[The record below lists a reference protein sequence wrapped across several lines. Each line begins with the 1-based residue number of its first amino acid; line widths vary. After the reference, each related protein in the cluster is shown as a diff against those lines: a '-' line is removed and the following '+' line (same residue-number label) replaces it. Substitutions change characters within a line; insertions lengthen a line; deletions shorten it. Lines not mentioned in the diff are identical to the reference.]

1 VNGTSGF
8 SGDNFMAKHADRFWE
23 IDCLRGFAVLLM
35 LLYHFL
41 YDLDFFGIADIEL
54 RSGPLLYAGRGSAFV
69 FILISGTA
77 LSISHS
83 RALDKE
89 INGNKTE
96 NFTKYLKRGV
106 RLFFMGLLLTVI
118 TWVFLPG
125 QYIVFGILHFFG
137 VSAVLV
143 YPFLKYGKENLFF
156 SLFFGLLGLYLREKT
171 FGFSTLLW
179 LGFTPENFTT
189 LDYFPIFPWF
199 GVLLLGIFLG
209 NSLYAGG
216 ERRIKIPEPGKNHLF
231 RLISSIGQH
240 SLTIYFVHQPFFLGI
255 LFLSGLLDLSTL

>member
-1 VNGTSGF
+1 
-8 SGDNFMAKHADRFWE
+8 MAGHADRFWE
-23 IDCLRGFAVLLM
+23 IDCLRGIAVLLM

-41 YDLDFFGIADIEL
+41 YDLDFFGLADIEL
-54 RSGPLLYAGRGSAFV
+54 RSGPLLFAGRGSAFV

-89 INGNKTE
+89 MGENKTE

-106 RLFFMGLLLTVI
+106 RLYSMGLLLTVV
-118 TWVFLPG
+118 TWIFLPG

-137 VSAVLV
+137 VSAILA

-156 SLFFGLLGLYLREKT
+156 SLFFGIVGLYLKEKT

-199 GVLLLGIFLG
+199 GVLLLGIYLG

-216 ERRIKIPEPGKNHLF
+216 ERRFGIPKTGKNPLA

-240 SLTIYFVHQPFFLGI
+240 SLIIYFAHQPFFLGL
-255 LFLSGLLDLSTL
+255 LFLSGLLDPSMLR

>member
-1 VNGTSGF
+1 M
-8 SGDNFMAKHADRFWE
+8 DRRADRFWE
-23 IDCLRGFAVLLM
+23 IDCLRGLAVFLM

-41 YDLDFFGIADIEL
+41 YDLDFFGIENIQIWSGFFL
-54 RSGPLLYAGRGSAFV
+54 YVGRSAAFL

-89 INGNKTE
+89 VDGVKTE
-96 NFTKYLKRGV
+96 NFLKYLKRGIK
-106 RLFFMGLLLTVI
+106 LFSMGLVI
-118 TWVFLPG
+118 TAVTWIFFPT

-137 VSAVLV
+137 VSAVLA

-156 SLFFGLLGLYLREKT
+156 SLFFGLTGLYLKDKT
-171 FGFSTLLW
+171 FEFSTLLW

-199 GVLLLGIFLG
+199 GVLLAGIFLG
-209 NSLYAGG
+209 NSLYEGG
-216 ERRIKIPEPGKNHLF
+216 KRRFKIPKAGNSALT
-231 RLISSIGQH
+231 RYISIVGQH
-240 SLTIYFVHQPFFLGI
+240 SLVIYFIHQP
-255 LFLSGLLDLSTL
+255 LFLAILLLNGLLKPGML